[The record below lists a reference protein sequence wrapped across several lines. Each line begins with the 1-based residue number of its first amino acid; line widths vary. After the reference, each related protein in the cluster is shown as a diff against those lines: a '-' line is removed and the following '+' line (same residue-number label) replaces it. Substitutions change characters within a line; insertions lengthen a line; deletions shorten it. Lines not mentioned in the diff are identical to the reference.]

1 MERIAKNKAL
11 IILVG
16 ILLLTNII
24 SLALWLKDDNHRQP
38 PRSNKGGQSRF
49 STFLKNDVKFSEEQ
63 MKEYE
68 ALRKEYWQ
76 KAKPML
82 TELNQQKLS
91 MFNKVTDDSVSIS
104 LIDSM
109 ARNIGSKQAEV
120 DKAFFNH
127 FREIRSRCNDSQR
140 PAFDSGFPTMVNKM
154 LSRGK
159 K

>member
-16 ILLLTNII
+16 ILLVTNII
-24 SLALWLKDDNHRQP
+24 SLALWLKDDDRQHQQKT
-38 PRSNKGGQSRF
+38 NKSGQSRF
-49 STFLKNDVKFSEEQ
+49 STFLKNDVKFNENQ
-63 MKEYE
+63 LKEYE
-68 ALRKEYWQ
+68 AMRKDYWQ

-82 TELNQQKLS
+82 NELNQQKMA
-91 MFNKVTDDSVSIS
+91 MFNKVTEDSVSPRQ
-104 LIDSM
+104 LDSM
-109 ARNIGSKQAEV
+109 AGRIGNKQAEI

-127 FREIRSRCNDSQR
+127 FREIRSKCNESQR
-140 PAFDSGFPTMVNKM
+140 PAFDSGFPAMVNKM